1 MTRTEKGKITVVVLL
16 ACVLLAGM
24 LASAACTSGVVLT
37 PYTASAEGVT
47 AGSYGGTDIDS
58 LWYAG
63 ADEQDLNA
71 LRGYVS
77 SAILPVLEANTVEP
91 VVIAVVDTGLDLG
104 LDIFKD
110 VLMRDPVSNNV
121 LGYNSFAASQNDTDD
136 LYSFADESSDGHGTA
151 VASVIAILI
160 KDMGLQDYIKIYPVK
175 ASYSADYVAE
185 LKKDNPN
192 TDITTNS
199 FDRTTVRLGIA
210 QAVSEEVGA
219 EVVNLSLCSTKDSES
234 GWRTDTA
241 LAQVIERATQSAT
254 VVAAAGNL
262 EYNSSSVSFYPAAYS
277 GVVGV
282 MAQGAD
288 GYHDTTNY
296 GTAYDIFA
304 PGEGILVSTE
314 NGVYRTE
321 GECTSGTSMASP
333 IVSFAAALLRLS
345 LTAEQLSGGDELPR
359 TSVITRMITG
369 LSSDDGT
376 VDAPDGKAY
385 KKLDMMKLVSEDIDD
400 IDYGWLPVTGIGITA
415 TRAGRD
421 VSSGASVTVQTLRE
435 TGAGRS
441 YLEFSAVLTPAGDT
455 DPSVAEQVQWTL
467 VEYETKD
474 GKETEVATHDLGTG
488 ATIGHLFD
496 TAGSFGV
503 RASIKVPTAVDP
515 FVAEFRLTV
524 SHPGWNGS
532 QAYVVTSD
540 YIASDAYVKGT
551 GGAVMAGTD
560 LYGRGSSV
568 SLTVTTV
575 EDVACDTVN
584 WYVNGAIAG
593 TGKTFVYTPPG
604 APGQELEITARVQ
617 FSNGSQ
623 SFVQNTFVVH
633 YKSWAAHP
641 LFAILWTGLGIG
653 VIAASVLIAMR
664 VKSRK
669 AQAAAAAQD
678 APAAVEEAEE
688 KESPIRKK

>member
-1 MTRTEKGKITVVVLL
+1 M
-16 ACVLLAGM
+16 
-24 LASAACTSGVVLT
+24 
-37 PYTASAEGVT
+37 
-47 AGSYGGTDIDS
+47 
-58 LWYAG
+58 
-63 ADEQDLNA
+63 
-71 LRGYVS
+71 
-77 SAILPVLEANTVEP
+77 
-91 VVIAVVDTGLDLG
+91 
-104 LDIFKD
+104 
-110 VLMRDPVSNNV
+110 
-121 LGYNSFAASQNDTDD
+121 
-136 LYSFADESSDGHGTA
+136 
-151 VASVIAILI
+151 
-160 KDMGLQDYIKIYPVK
+160 
-175 ASYSADYVAE
+175 
-185 LKKDNPN
+185 
-192 TDITTNS
+192 
-199 FDRTTVRLGIA
+199 
-210 QAVSEEVGA
+210 
-219 EVVNLSLCSTKDSES
+219 VNLSLCSTKDSES

-524 SHPGWNGS
+524 SHPRLERQSGIRRHLRLHRVGRLHQWHGRRGHGGHGS
-532 QAYVVTSD
+532 LWQRFLRFPHRHH
-540 YIASDAYVKGT
+540 
-551 GGAVMAGTD
+551 GG
-560 LYGRGSSV
+560 GRGV
-568 SLTVTTV
+568 RHRQLVCQRRHRGHGQDFRLHALRRTR
-575 EDVACDTVN
+575 A
-584 WYVNGAIAG
+584 GA
-593 TGKTFVYTPPG
+593 
-604 APGQELEITARVQ
+604 
-617 FSNGSQ
+617 
-623 SFVQNTFVVH
+623 
-633 YKSWAAHP
+633 
-641 LFAILWTGLGIG
+641 
-653 VIAASVLIAMR
+653 
-664 VKSRK
+664 
-669 AQAAAAAQD
+669 
-678 APAAVEEAEE
+678 
-688 KESPIRKK
+688 